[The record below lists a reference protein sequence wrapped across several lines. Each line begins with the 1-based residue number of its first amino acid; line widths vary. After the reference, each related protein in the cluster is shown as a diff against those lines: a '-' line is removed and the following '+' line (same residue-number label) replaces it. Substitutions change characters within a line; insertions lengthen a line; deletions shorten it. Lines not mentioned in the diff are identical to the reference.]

1 MLRTRLF
8 AWHRELQ
15 DVHHRLEKALKD
27 ARKAIRRGERAQAL
41 KPELRIFCYT
51 FCSAL
56 GSHHRSEDDHFFPA
70 LLRQAP
76 ELAPAIA
83 RLRREHEVLAR
94 LLARLP
100 ARARRSAH
108 LTAAALPA
116 DQRGQG
122 HDEGPLRLRGRLAH
136 PGAARLRRPGERR
149 PVHVRRRLTGRAH
162 DPWKP
167 SCGRLTVR
175 QARCNAR
182 RSSRWRRSTP
192 SSRSTRWMRAAT
204 VLRCTP
210 STAAVSAID
219 DSASR

>member
-94 LLARLP
+94 LLAGFQHALDGPRTSPRRLFQQINEVKATMKAHFGFEEGSLTRALHAFDAP
-100 ARARRSAH
+100 ERDARRMFGDA
-108 LTAAALPA
+108 
-116 DQRGQG
+116 
-122 HDEGPLRLRGRLAH
+122 
-136 PGAARLRRPGERR
+136 
-149 PVHVRRRLTGRAH
+149 
-162 DPWKP
+162 
-167 SCGRLTVR
+167 
-175 QARCNAR
+175 
-182 RSSRWRRSTP
+182 
-192 SSRSTRWMRAAT
+192 
-204 VLRCTP
+204 
-210 STAAVSAID
+210 
-219 DSASR
+219 